1 MDECDT
7 AARVMDCG
15 KNADAL
21 VFKNMVA
28 SVDLVRVVWPKILN
42 SLFSYIV
49 HATKTGGRSFANV

>member
-21 VFKNMVA
+21 VMENMVA
-28 SVDLVRVVWPKILN
+28 AVDLIRVVRTTSKFAL
-42 SLFSYIV
+42 LFS
-49 HATKTGGRSFANV
+49 HTSQ